1 MISILLETLHKPNIF
16 APNSC
21 DNNFFINYYCPKHRA
36 FLPTQFHSLDIEVYT
51 KTSVSK
57 LDWFVYPIIVN
68 EPYYQIRSLIKPYDP
83 TYGLF
88 SLISEEIL
96 NAIKD
101 NKGVIYVDI
110 TAEPINDPDLKELV
124 STFKNTDLNIVFNI
138 PSEDYCDGK
147 VFFNLLGWMES
158 FFLVR
163 PLRNQTFNGFS
174 NKTMFSTRE
183 QKAFSL
189 FNARYDKHA
198 GATIISHLLDRYNLF
213 KKGHVYIQD
222 KGRDIKH
229 AYEQSKSQFSLDSP
243 LLFKFRIKEVENTQ
257 DIYEIPIWIYFAMKY
272 SYFNLVV
279 EAYYF
284 NDSFNFP
291 YITEKMWR
299 NLPLNKP
306 FVVVGQK
313 HLLKSFKKLGYKSFH
328 PYIDESYDNF
338 SDNDRVLRVFKETKR
353 LCSFTEND
361 WITFNKK
368 TEHIHTHNKYNFSKR
383 QKDFIDVFRPR

>member
-16 APNSC
+16 SPNSC
-21 DNNFFINYYCPKHRA
+21 DNNFFINYYCPKHRT
-36 FLPTQFHSLDIEVYT
+36 FLPTQFHPLDIEVYT
-51 KTSVSK
+51 KNSISK
-57 LDWFVYPIIVN
+57 LDWFVYPIIIN
-68 EPYYQIRSLIKPYDP
+68 EPYYQIRSLIKPHDP
-83 TYGLF
+83 NYGLF
-88 SLISEEIL
+88 SLVSKDIL
-96 NAIKD
+96 EAIKD

-110 TAEPINDPDLKELV
+110 TAEPINEPDLKELV
-124 STFKNTDLNIVFNI
+124 ATFVNTDLNIIFNI
-138 PSEDYCDGK
+138 SRDDYCDGK

-174 NKTMFSTRE
+174 GKTTYSTRE
-183 QKAFSL
+183 QKSFSL

-198 GATIISHLLDRYNLF
+198 GATIITHLLDKYDLF

-222 KGRDIKH
+222 KGKNIVQ
-229 AYEQSKSQFSLDSP
+229 AYDQAKSQFSLDSP
-243 LLFKFRIKEVENTQ
+243 LLFKLRINEIKNTQ
-257 DIYEIPIWIYFAMKY
+257 DIYDIPIWIYFAMKY

-279 EAYYF
+279 EAYYS

-291 YITEKMWR
+291 YVTEKIWR

-313 HLLKSFKKLGYKSFH
+313 HLLKNFKSLGYKSFH

-338 SDNDRVLRVFKETKR
+338 SDNDRVLRVFKETLR

-368 TEHIHTHNKYNFSKR
+368 TKHIHIHNKHNFLQR
-383 QKDFIDVFRPR
+383 QRDFINVLRPR